1 MSIRGRTIV
10 LSHRVSESW
19 WPWGT
24 RMIMADRG
32 CWAQWLWP
40 GPWYHCDDNY
50 IQLPSSTY
58 LAYQRNDIIL
68 GLEHQPVLTHVAAP
82 SHAHAP
88 LVVDH
93 VVHPSLT
100 PIYPTAFRVTSLIWL
115 FFPGGFAT
123 SLSLL
128 RGSVCLCLLW
138 LGTGPSLGHRQGRLE
153 QVVSQNFGF
162 NLRYTCGFA
171 QRIPQNWMIK
181 SYQIQ

>member
-1 MSIRGRTIV
+1 MSIRGTTIV

-100 PIYPTAFRVTSLIWL
+100 RDVTHLAFLPRWICYISVAPQRLSLPL
-115 FFPGGFAT
+115 FTLTWDRPQSRAQAGQTGAGGFT
-123 SLSLL
+123 E
-128 RGSVCLCLLW
+128 LW
-138 LGTGPSLGHRQGRLE
+138 
-153 QVVSQNFGF
+153 F
-162 NLRYTCGFA
+162 
-171 QRIPQNWMIK
+171 
-181 SYQIQ
+181 